1 MTEELDRRAQILEA
15 AFEEF
20 SEKGFKGATIK
31 SIAAAAGLQSPALI
45 YWYFPDKEALF
56 REVLGN
62 RIPVLRAVRDPAGLM
77 DRPPEELLPMIA
89 GRYLS
94 TFDNPAAQRMVRL
107 MMGEAMRRPE
117 IAEIFGNAVIK
128 RVLGFLKSYMAHQI
142 ELGRL
147 RPHDVRSSARA
158 FMGMLL
164 PQAGGKLFFPAI
176 REDGLTDEEHIE
188 TATRIFLEGLR
199 PEDNGLAE
207 TGKEARHE
215 GDDGGER
222 SSTSGG

>member
-1 MTEELDRRAQILEA
+1 VEEVDRRGQILDA

-31 SIAAAAGLQSPALI
+31 SIARAAGLQSPALI

-56 REVLGN
+56 REVLGSK
-62 RIPVLRAVRDPAGLM
+62 IPVLRTVREPTGLLDQPP
-77 DRPPEELLPMIA
+77 DRVLPTIA
-89 GRYLS
+89 RGYLS
-94 TFDNPAAQRMVRL
+94 TFDDPAAQRMVRL
-107 MMGEAMRRPE
+107 IMGEAIRRPE
-117 IAEIFGNAVIK
+117 IAQLFGSAVIK
-128 RVLGFLKSYMAHQI
+128 RVLGFLKRYMARQV

-158 FMGMLL
+158 FIGMLL

-188 TATRIFLEGLR
+188 NAVKLFLEGLR
-199 PEDNGLAE
+199 PEG
-207 TGKEARHE
+207 
-215 GDDGGER
+215 
-222 SSTSGG
+222 

>member
-1 MTEELDRRAQILEA
+1 MLPEEVDRRGQILDA

-31 SIAAAAGLQSPALI
+31 SIAGAAGLQSPALI

-56 REVLGN
+56 REVLGTK
-62 RIPVLRAVRDPAGLM
+62 IPVLRAVRDPAGLL
-77 DRPPEELLPMIA
+77 DLPPEEVLPTIA
-89 GRYLS
+89 RGYLS

-107 MMGEAMRRPE
+107 IMGEAMRRPE
-117 IAEIFGNAVIK
+117 IAEIFASAVIK
-128 RVLGFLKSYMAHQI
+128 RVLGFLKSYMARQI

-158 FMGMLL
+158 FIGMLL
-164 PQAGGKLFFPAI
+164 PQAGGKLFFPVI

-188 TATRIFLEGLR
+188 TAVNVFLKGLR
-199 PEDNGLAE
+199 PE
-207 TGKEARHE
+207 
-215 GDDGGER
+215 
-222 SSTSGG
+222 S

>member
-1 MTEELDRRAQILEA
+1 LAEELDRRAQILDA

-20 SEKGFKGATIK
+20 SAKGFKGATIK
-31 SIAAAAGLQSPALI
+31 SIAEAAGLQSPALI

-56 REVLGN
+56 REVLGTK
-62 RIPVLRAVRDPAGLM
+62 IPVVREVTEPGRLM
-77 DRPPEELLPMIA
+77 DLPPEEVLPNIA
-89 GRYLS
+89 RRYLS

-107 MMGEAMRRPE
+107 IMGEAMRRPE

-128 RVLGFLKSYMAHQI
+128 RVLGFLKSYMARQI

-158 FMGMLL
+158 FIGMLL

-176 REDGLTDEEHIE
+176 REDGLTDEEHVE
-188 TATRIFLEGLR
+188 NATRVFLEGLR
-199 PEDNGLAE
+199 TEE
-207 TGKEARHE
+207 
-215 GDDGGER
+215 
-222 SSTSGG
+222 

>member
-1 MTEELDRRAQILEA
+1 MAEEGDRRAQILEA

-20 SEKGFKGATIK
+20 SAKGFKGATIK

-62 RIPVLRAVRDPAGLM
+62 RIPVLRAVRDPEALL
-77 DRPPEELLPMIA
+77 DQPPEEVLPMIA

-107 MMGEAMRRPE
+107 IMGEVMRRPE
-117 IAEIFGNAVIK
+117 IAEIFGNAVIE

-147 RPHDVRSSARA
+147 RSHDVRSSARA
-158 FMGMLL
+158 FMGMVL

-188 TATRIFLEGLR
+188 TAVRIFLEGLR
-199 PEDNGLAE
+199 PTE
-207 TGKEARHE
+207 
-215 GDDGGER
+215 
-222 SSTSGG
+222 

>member
-1 MTEELDRRAQILEA
+1 MSEESDRRAQILEA

-31 SIAAAAGLQSPALI
+31 SIARTADLQSPALI

-56 REVLGN
+56 REVLEA
-62 RIPVLRAVRDPAGLM
+62 RIPVLRTVRDPAGLL
-77 DRPPEELLPMIA
+77 DLPPEKVLPNIA
-89 GRYLS
+89 RGYLS

-107 MMGEAMRRPE
+107 MVGEAMRRPE
-117 IAEIFGNAVIK
+117 IAEIFGNTIIK
-128 RVLGFLKSYMAHQI
+128 RVLGFLKSYMARQI

-147 RPHDVRSSARA
+147 RPHDVRASARA

-164 PQAGGKLFFPAI
+164 PQAGGKVFFPAI

-188 TATRIFLEGLR
+188 AAVGIFLRGLGEEVK
-199 PEDNGLAE
+199 EDKG
-207 TGKEARHE
+207 
-215 GDDGGER
+215 
-222 SSTSGG
+222 

>member
-1 MTEELDRRAQILEA
+1 MEEVDRRGQILDA

-31 SIAAAAGLQSPALI
+31 SIARAAGLQSPALI

-56 REVLGN
+56 REVLGSK
-62 RIPVLRAVRDPAGLM
+62 IPVLRAVGEPTGLLDQPP
-77 DRPPEELLPMIA
+77 DRVLPTIA
-89 GRYLS
+89 RGYLS
-94 TFDNPAAQRMVRL
+94 TFDDPAAQRMVRL
-107 MMGEAMRRPE
+107 IMGDAIRRPE
-117 IAEIFGNAVIK
+117 IARLFGSAVIK
-128 RVLGFLKSYMAHQI
+128 RVLGFLKRYMARQV

-158 FMGMLL
+158 FIGMLL

-188 TATRIFLEGLR
+188 NAVKLFLEGLR
-199 PEDNGLAE
+199 PEG
-207 TGKEARHE
+207 
-215 GDDGGER
+215 
-222 SSTSGG
+222 